1 MVHASEPDRPVITG
15 ASDHSEGPWAVWR
28 GEAGGSW
35 QDGTT
40 VYSVPEGKHVA
51 DMTPLDTDER
61 TRANA
66 RLIAAA
72 PQMLEACRLICEFHT
87 SVYVTERPLAID
99 GRTIDHTR
107 LNNACRLAEEA
118 IESLGERVSYD
129 EPSSPWPAPPKQ
141 DGSSPDNGS
150 VERSDMPQNPTLPT
164 PGEQP

>member
-51 DMTPLDTDER
+51 DMNPLDTDER

-129 EPSSPWPAPPKQ
+129 EPSSPVFKL
-141 DGSSPDNGS
+141 
-150 VERSDMPQNPTLPT
+150 RKRR
-164 PGEQP
+164 